1 MTKKKV
7 DQVSIDAIEL
17 FSRKFSLLTE
27 LLKQKAR
34 NGNLDLKG
42 CQIFR
47 NAVNNY
53 IDEMSAACLNK
64 EAVTKKIEDYP
75 SVW

>member
-7 DQVSIDAIEL
+7 DQASIDAIES
-17 FSRKFSLLTE
+17 FYRKLSLLTE

-34 NGNLDLKG
+34 DGNLDLEG
-42 CQIFR
+42 YQDFG
-47 NAVNNY
+47 NAVNKY
-53 IDEMSAACLNK
+53 IDEMSAACLEK

-75 SVW
+75 SVF